1 MLFRTTKWNANVRLA
16 CSTEAG
22 KYLYGKDTFEFVPN
36 GIDVDRFTFDENKR
50 IEMRKMLG
58 IRDEYVIGHVGRF
71 NLQKNHEYLLRIFKE
86 VQQKTP
92 NIKLLLLGEGELFSK
107 IQNLAEDL
115 EIKDKIIFAG
125 VHKDVENYYQAMDA
139 LFYHLCLRDF
149 L

>member
-22 KYLYGKDTFEFVPN
+22 KYLYGKDTFELVPN

-86 VQQKTP
+86 VQKKTP
-92 NIKLLLLGEGELFSK
+92 NIKILLLREGELF
-107 IQNLAEDL
+107 
-115 EIKDKIIFAG
+115 
-125 VHKDVENYYQAMDA
+125 
-139 LFYHLCLRDF
+139 
-149 L
+149 